1 LVVALREGQRR
12 IVTAVSE
19 AAREAGLVPGMTLAH
34 AQALQPGL
42 AVAEADPAADGQGL
56 ARLARACARI
66 YSPIVAADAP
76 DGLLLDISGC
86 AHLFGGGAANDLTGR
101 SAPGGEAALL
111 THLLGFFA
119 REKIAARAAIA
130 DTVGAAHALARF
142 GAREAAI
149 APAGRCAIKE
159 ELATSQHTSW
169 PGLAGPPKLR
179 SAAGSGSPACAGDDD
194 EEGSSGPI
202 RSQNTLDA
210 IAALPVAA
218 LRLAPATIDSLM
230 RLGLATIGALAA
242 TPRAP
247 LARRF
252 GPELMHRLDQAV
264 GRAAEP
270 IEPVAVREI
279 VRTHLD
285 FAEPIA
291 TPEDLKRTIEE
302 LSHRLCAILKEK
314 MLGARRLDL
323 LFHRVDGAIASIMI
337 ATVRAAR
344 EEKHLSRLLTDRL
357 PQINPGL
364 GIEKAVL
371 QAPITE
377 PLAARQIA
385 SSLGGES
392 ERPDLA
398 PLIDRLRSR
407 LGVSQVYRLAP
418 VESDVPERSLARVAP
433 LEAPLGLT
441 WPETLPRP
449 TRIFIP
455 PQPIEALA
463 LLPDHP
469 PVAFT
474 WRRVKRRVRRADGP
488 ERIYGEWWR
497 TEAETHAVRDYFQ
510 IEDEMGARYWLFRTG
525 DGQDPKT
532 GAHAWFL
539 HGLFG

>member
-1 LVVALREGQRR
+1 VTLREGQRR

-34 AQALQPGL
+34 AQALVPGL
-42 AVAEADPAADGQGL
+42 AAAEADPAADGQGL

-86 AHLFGGGAANDLTGR
+86 AHLFGGER
-101 SAPGGEAALL
+101 ALL
-111 THLLGFFA
+111 IHLLGFFA

-149 APAGRCAIKE
+149 APAGR
-159 ELATSQHTSW
+159 
-169 PGLAGPPKLR
+169 
-179 SAAGSGSPACAGDDD
+179 AAH
-194 EEGSSGPI
+194 
-202 RSQNTLDA
+202 A

-218 LRLAPATIDSLM
+218 LRLAPATVDSLM

-242 TPRAP
+242 APRAP

-252 GPELMHRLDQAV
+252 GPELMRRLDQAM
-264 GRAAEP
+264 GHAAEP
-270 IEPVAVREI
+270 IEPVEVREI
-279 VRTHLD
+279 LRAHLT

-291 TPEDLKRTIEE
+291 TPEDLTRTIEE
-302 LSHRLCAILKEK
+302 LSHRLCAVLAEK

-323 LFHRVDGAIASIMI
+323 LYTLVDGAVVGVTI
-337 ATVRAAR
+337 ATARASR
-344 EEKHLSRLLTDRL
+344 EAKHLSRLLTDRL
-357 PQINPGL
+357 GEVDPGL

-371 QAPITE
+371 QAPITQ
-377 PLAARQIA
+377 PLTARQIV
-385 SSLGGES
+385 SSLGGEP

-407 LGVSQVYRLAP
+407 LGVSHIYRLAP

-433 LEAPLGLT
+433 LGGPLGLT
-441 WPETLPRP
+441 WPGELPRP
-449 TRIFIP
+449 TRIFSP

-474 WRRVKRRVRRADGP
+474 WRRVKRRVARADGP
-488 ERIYGEWWR
+488 ERIFGEWWR
-497 TEAETHAVRDYFQ
+497 ADAETNAVRDYFQ
-510 IEDEMGARYWLFRTG
+510 IEDETGARYWLFRTG